1 MKYILAAMCGIAA
14 LFMGGC
20 AFVTVFAM
28 PFSLL
33 PAGIAF
39 LNLAVLGAIF
49 GWKLQWRPAFYILAA
64 IDVGVALVGIGFAVE
79 MPSADQPLFWIVVG
93 VFLLK
98 AVLTLLYARTPAEP
112 AP

>member
-1 MKYILAAMCGIAA
+1 MKYILAAMCGIAV

-20 AFVTVFAM
+20 AILSVAAM
-28 PFSLL
+28 PLPLL
-33 PAGIAF
+33 PGAIAF

-49 GWKLQWRPAFYILAA
+49 GWKFQWKPAFYILAV
-64 IDVGVALVGIGFAVE
+64 IDVIVAVAAGVTALS
-79 MPSADQPLFWIVVG
+79 MPATDQPLFWIIIV

-98 AVLTLLYARTPAEP
+98 GLLTLLYARKPAEP